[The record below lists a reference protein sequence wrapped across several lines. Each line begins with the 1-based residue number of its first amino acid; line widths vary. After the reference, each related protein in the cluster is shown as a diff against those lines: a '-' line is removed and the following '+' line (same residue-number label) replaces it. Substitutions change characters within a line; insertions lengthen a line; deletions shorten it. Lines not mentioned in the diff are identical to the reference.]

1 MRAHMVVAALA
12 GILAIAPM
20 DVAPSSAA
28 QTQYRLALA
37 TGHKLSSPTANGAR
51 RRQNYTYDHGPLDP
65 QERGYQWDP
74 WGHWGS
80 YYGPM
85 IH

>member
-1 MRAHMVVAALA
+1 MRAHIAVAVLA
-12 GILAIAPM
+12 GMVGIAPM
-20 DVAPSSAA
+20 DAAPSSTA
-28 QTQYRLALA
+28 QMQYRLVLA
-37 TGHKLSSPTANGAR
+37 TGHKLPSPTASGAG
-51 RRQNYTYDHGPLDP
+51 RRQNHTYDRGSLDP
-65 QERGYQWDP
+65 QDRGYQWDP

>member
-1 MRAHMVVAALA
+1 MRAQITFAALA
-12 GILAIAPM
+12 GMLAIAPA
-20 DVAPSSAA
+20 DAAPSSAA
-28 QTQYRLALA
+28 QTQYSLVLA
-37 TGHKLSSPTANGAR
+37 TGHKLPAPTADGAR
-51 RRQNYTYDHGPLDP
+51 RRQNYTYDRGPLDP
-65 QERGYQWDP
+65 QAGGHQWDP

>member
-1 MRAHMVVAALA
+1 MRAQIASAVLA
-12 GILAIAPM
+12 GMLAIAPA
-20 DVAPSSAA
+20 DAAPSSAA
-28 QTQYRLALA
+28 QTQYRLMLV
-37 TGHKLSSPTANGAR
+37 TGHKLPSPTANGAR
-51 RRQNYTYDHGPLDP
+51 RRQNYAYDRGPIDP
-65 QERGYQWDP
+65 QDRTYQWDP